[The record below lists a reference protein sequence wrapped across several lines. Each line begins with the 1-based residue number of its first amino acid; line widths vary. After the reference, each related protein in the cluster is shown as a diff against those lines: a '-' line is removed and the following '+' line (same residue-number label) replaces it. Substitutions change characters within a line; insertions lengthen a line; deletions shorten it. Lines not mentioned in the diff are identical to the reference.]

1 MGMRAWAT
9 FVMFTSLIIVVPIA
23 DAAPCYNDS
32 GLTLPGEVGPPLDEI
47 ADVILVFRPSVD
59 YPMFAGSE
67 TVLQGDIQRIEKG
80 AVPQTIVITAHTL
93 WAGLRA
99 GVPARLYLDKFST
112 RDAHYI
118 IGVSAPNLPSSV
130 SINVSASKRVTTT
143 GSTIL
148 IEGLVTARF
157 DSLEDLPMDVYV
169 WLVRPNGD
177 PVWITGNV
185 FMPTMTASAAP
196 IPFLVRAPEK
206 TIGFG
211 VTYRFAP
218 DDPPGW
224 YLLNGVVVVPL
235 LGADPRDPCHWLD
248 TSTFPLLVIKA
259 ETP

>member
-1 MGMRAWAT
+1 MSIRAGAA
-9 FVMFTSLIIVVPIA
+9 FLVFASLIVVVPMA
-23 DAAPCYNDS
+23 GAAPPCIIDF
-32 GLTLPGEVGPPLDEI
+32 GLVDFAPPLEET
-47 ADVILVFRPSVD
+47 AEVILVFRPSVD
-59 YPMFAGSE
+59 YPMVSGVE
-67 TVLQGDIQRIEKG
+67 TVLQGEIERVEKG
-80 AVPQTIVITAHTL
+80 VLPQTIVITAGTL

-99 GVPARLYLDKFST
+99 GVPARLYLVKFRT
-112 RDAHYI
+112 RDPHYI
-118 IGVSAPNLPSSV
+118 IGVGAPNRPRNV
-130 SINVSASKRVTTT
+130 SINVSVSGTYRVTTT

-157 DSLEDLPMDVYV
+157 DSLQDSPMDVYV

-177 PVWITGNV
+177 PVWVTGNV
-185 FMPTMTASAAP
+185 FMPTMTASATP
-196 IPFLVRAPEK
+196 IPFLVRAPQK

-224 YLLNGVVVVPL
+224 YQLNGVVVFPRP
-235 LGADPRDPCHWLD
+235 GADPRDPCDWLD

>member
-9 FVMFTSLIIVVPIA
+9 FVVFTSLIIVVPIA
-23 DAAPCYNDS
+23 GAAPPCFIDS
-32 GLTLPGEVGPPLDEI
+32 GLIDFGPPLEEI

-59 YPMFAGSE
+59 YPMFAGTE
-67 TVLQGDIQRIEKG
+67 AVLQGDIQRIEKG

-118 IGVSAPNLPSSV
+118 IGVSSAPNLPPEV
-130 SINVSASKRVTTT
+130 SIKVSASQRVTNT

-148 IEGLVTARF
+148 IEGLLTARF
-157 DSLEDLPMDVYV
+157 DSLEQFSMDVYV

-185 FMPTMTASAAP
+185 FMPTITTSAAP

-248 TSTFPLLVIKA
+248 TSTFPLLVIKP

>member
-1 MGMRAWAT
+1 MGIHAWAALVA
-9 FVMFTSLIIVVPIA
+9 FASLIIVAPIA
-23 DAAPCYNDS
+23 GAAPPCIIDV
-32 GLTLPGEVGPPLDEI
+32 GLVDFAPPREET
-47 ADVILVFRPSVD
+47 ADVILVFSPSVD
-59 YPMFAGSE
+59 YPPFAGTE

-93 WAGLRA
+93 WAGLQA
-99 GVPARLYLDKFST
+99 GVPARLYLAKFST

-118 IGVSAPNLPSSV
+118 IGVSSAPNLPPAV
-130 SINVSASKRVTTT
+130 SIKVSASQRVTNTA
-143 GSTIL
+143 STIL

-157 DSLEDLPMDVYV
+157 DSLEQFPMDVYV

-224 YLLNGVVVVPL
+224 YVLNGVVVVPL

-259 ETP
+259 DTP

>member
-9 FVMFTSLIIVVPIA
+9 FVVFGSLTIVVPVA
-23 DAAPCYNDS
+23 GAAPCYNDS
-32 GLTLPGEVGPPLDEI
+32 GLTLPGEFVPPLENS

-93 WAGLRA
+93 WAGLQV
-99 GVPARLYLDKFST
+99 GVPARLYLNKFRT
-112 RDAHYI
+112 RDAHYA
-118 IGVSAPNLPSSV
+118 IGVSHPNLPPAV
-130 SINVSASKRVTTT
+130 SINVSASQRVTNT

-157 DSLEDLPMDVYV
+157 DSLGDLPMDVYV
-169 WLVRPNGD
+169 WLVRPNGE
-177 PVWITGNV
+177 PVWITGDV

-218 DDPPGW
+218 NDPPGW
-224 YLLNGVVVVPL
+224 YLLNGVVVFPL

-259 ETP
+259 GTP